1 MMLVIIAEVL
11 LIIVHDTAYL
21 DIKFSNAKS

>member
-1 MMLVIIAEVL
+1 MMLLIIAEVL
-11 LIIVHDTAYL
+11 LILLRDTAYL